1 MDEYIW
7 FVDEIVEFLDKRND
21 KHIFVPVSLRFGI
34 NELVRLIKHYLKKE
48 YRCLWFDFEGA
59 PVSEARIAR
68 IRVIFDEIEE
78 RNELENIVVYVTNV
92 RREIISNFR
101 DPKSPA
107 SDVLASLI
115 GANIIGTNREP
126 PKPQDLK
133 TKIDRKELLRHK
145 ARLLDPQSY
154 YYFKVIDYVV
164 DEQQKLNF
172 LKKDINTIEN
182 AKRLDKEFKS
192 QTEFFLENNSI
203 KEYVSGKSMLKEHKN
218 GELLTALF
226 PPDVSLG
233 EWY

>member
-1 MDEYIW
+1 M
-7 FVDEIVEFLDKRND
+7 
-21 KHIFVPVSLRFGI
+21 
-34 NELVRLIKHYLKKE
+34 
-48 YRCLWFDFEGA
+48 
-59 PVSEARIAR
+59 
-68 IRVIFDEIEE
+68 RVIFDEIEE
-78 RNELENIVVYVTNV
+78 REELENIIVYATNV
-92 RREIISNFR
+92 RREIVSNFR

-126 PKPQDLK
+126 PKPQDSK
-133 TKIDRKELLRHK
+133 PKIDRKELLRHK

-164 DEQQKLNF
+164 DEWQKSNF

-203 KEYVSGKSMLKEHKN
+203 KEYVSRKSMLKEHKN
-218 GELLTALF
+218 GELLIALF
-226 PPDVSLG
+226 SPDVSLS